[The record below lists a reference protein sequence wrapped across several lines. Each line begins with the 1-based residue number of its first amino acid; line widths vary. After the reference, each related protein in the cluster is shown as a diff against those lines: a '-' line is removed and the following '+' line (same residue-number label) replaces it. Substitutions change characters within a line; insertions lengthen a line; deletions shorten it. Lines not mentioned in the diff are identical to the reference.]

1 MLQKQKEKLSTDQGK
16 QIYKKR
22 MHDVEGV
29 FANIKKNLRF
39 TSFNLRSFTG
49 VNIEWTLISLAHNL
63 KKILRDCRQ
72 LSRH

>member
-1 MLQKQKEKLSTDQGK
+1 
-16 QIYKKR
+16 

-63 KKILRDCRQ
+63 KKILKSLRAKGFFCIQ
-72 LSRH
+72 KLSLA